1 MELAIRSRPLRIAQI
16 APLWASV
23 PPATYGGIEL
33 RLHWLTEE
41 LVACGHDVTLFASG
55 DSKTSANLR
64 AVCDANLMEA
74 MAKGAAHQYENYIN
88 ANIVA
93 ALRESDTFDVI
104 HCHTGCSH
112 IPFSK
117 LSNAPMLHTMPIALS
132 VDERWLLN
140 RYPDV
145 PMVAISHAQLASV
158 PADRCEHIWVVY
170 HGCDF
175 GVYELETQPGDYL
188 AFLGRMG
195 AHKSPL
201 DAIRIAKAVDMP
213 LVLAGKPQNPVEERY
228 FREHVMPLIDGE
240 QITYI
245 GPVNH
250 RQKNDLLK
258 NARALIFPIQWEEPF
273 GLVMIEAMACG
284 TPVVACKR
292 GSVSEV
298 VDVGKTGFYADT
310 ADALVPLVPQALALN
325 RRAVREHAM
334 SRFSHQRMVN
344 EYLHVYESLIQ
355 TSGRSSAE

>member
-1 MELAIRSRPLRIAQI
+1 LRIAQI

-41 LVACGHDVTLFASG
+41 LVARGHEVTLFASG
-55 DSKTSANLR
+55 DSQTSAKLR
-64 AVCDANLMEA
+64 AGCDYNLMDA
-74 MAKGAAHQYENYIN
+74 MANGAVHQYENYAN
-88 ANIVA
+88 ANVVA

-112 IPFSK
+112 IPLSILSK
-117 LSNAPMLHTMPIALS
+117 TPMLHTMPIMLS
-132 VDERWLLN
+132 VDERWLLS

-145 PMVAISHAQLASV
+145 PVVAISHAQLASI
-158 PADRCEHIWVVY
+158 PDDRRQHIRVVY

-175 GVYELETQPGDYL
+175 DIYDLETQPGDYL

-195 AHKSPL
+195 PRKSPL
-201 DAIRIAKAVDMP
+201 DAIRIAKEVGMP
-213 LVLAGKPQNPVEERY
+213 LVLAGRPQDAAEKRY
-228 FREHVMPLIDGE
+228 FSEHVMPLIDGE

-250 RQKNDLLK
+250 VQKNVLLK

-284 TPVVACKR
+284 TPVVACNR

-298 VDVGKTGFYADT
+298 IDFGKTGYYADT
-310 ADALVPLVPQALALN
+310 ADALIPLVPQALSLN
-325 RRAVREHAM
+325 RRAVREQAM
-334 SRFSHQRMVN
+334 ARFSHKRMVD
-344 EYLHVYESLIQ
+344 EYLQVYTSLIEQ
-355 TSGRSSAE
+355 RGCEISGSING

>member
-1 MELAIRSRPLRIAQI
+1 MKSTIPSRPLRIAQI

-23 PPATYGGIEL
+23 PPDTYGGIEL

-41 LVACGHDVTLFASG
+41 LVARGHDVTLFAAG
-55 DSKTSANLR
+55 DSKTSAKLQ
-64 AVCDANLMEA
+64 AACDSNILDA
-74 MAKGAAHQYENYIN
+74 MADGTVYQYENYVN
-88 ANIVA
+88 ANIAA

-112 IPFSK
+112 IPFSI
-117 LSNAPMLHTMPIALS
+117 LSKTPMLHTIPIELS
-132 VDERWLLN
+132 VDERWLLS

-145 PMVAISHAQLASV
+145 PIVAISHAQLASV
-158 PADRCEHIWVVY
+158 PADRRKHIRVVY

-175 GVYELETQPGDYL
+175 DVYDLETQPGDYL

-195 AHKSPL
+195 PRKSPL
-201 DAIRIAKAVDMP
+201 DAIRIAKEVGMP
-213 LVLAGKPQNPVEERY
+213 LVLAGKPQDAAEKQY
-228 FREHVMPLIDGE
+228 FSEQVMPLIDGE

-250 RQKNDLLK
+250 RQKNALLK

-284 TPVVACKR
+284 TPVVACNR

-298 VDVGKTGFYADT
+298 VDFGKTGFYAHT
-310 ADALVPLVPQALALN
+310 ADALVPLVPHALSLN
-325 RRAVREHAM
+325 RQAVREQAM
-334 SRFSHQRMVN
+334 ARFSHKRMVD
-344 EYLHVYESLIQ
+344 EYIQVYESLVENAI
-355 TSGRSSAE
+355 